1 MLESSF
7 EMYLSIIRPFL
18 EAKFY
23 WWEQD
28 SNLHESAF
36 KFRVLSVTP
45 RKLNKVKKIKIVD
58 HDLKE
63 MRFLWWSHIRIH
75 LIQKWIFDYFLFF
88 KILKVPTHS
97 DTNDKLFC
105 QIYTFLLI
113 FDLMLESIAL
123 HSKGEIN
130 RWNFGFCIVKLD
142 TLQII
147 SSYLES
153 WDCQNHIFH

>member
-1 MLESSF
+1 
-7 EMYLSIIRPFL
+7 MYLSVFRPFH
-18 EAKFY
+18 EAKLY
-23 WWEQD
+23 CRNQY
-28 SNLHESAF
+28 SNLHESAYNQ
-36 KFRVLSVTP
+36 RVLSVTP
-45 RKLNKVKKIKIVD
+45 WKLEKRDKIKIVH

-63 MRFLWWSHIRIH
+63 MRFLSWSHIRIH
-75 LIQKWIFDYFLFF
+75 LIQKSIFDYFSFF

-113 FDLMLESIAL
+113 FDLMIESIAL
-123 HSKGEIN
+123 HSKDEIN

-147 SSYLES
+147 SSELES